1 MEINYL
7 HSFPMHRNKDIGI
20 FFLHAVDVWF
30 SLNNTTYRN
39 NSLVTLEGIGENN
52 ASLLCMSNLTAC
64 CRSPYSEN
72 LSASGNWFFPNKSRV
87 PNENSNSTIY
97 RTRSR
102 SKRVEKIQMH
112 HRRGGVEG
120 IYRCEIPDSMNA
132 VQTIYIGVYNTSTG
146 KV

>member
-20 FFLHAVDVWF
+20 FFLHAGDVWF

-39 NSLVTLEGIGENN
+39 NSLVTLEDIGEQN
-52 ASLLCMSNLTAC
+52 ASLLCMTNLTAC
-64 CRSPYSEN
+64 CQHPYSEN
-72 LSASGNWFFPNKSRV
+72 WSASGNWFFPNKSRV
-87 PNENSNSTIY
+87 LNENPNSTIY

-102 SKRVEKIQMH
+102 SKRVAKIQMH
-112 HRRGGVEG
+112 RRRGGVEG

-132 VQTIYIGVYNTSTG
+132 LQTIYIGVYNTSTG